1 MKGLEILQKYPHS
14 ADVVR
19 KWLFDRMV
27 ESMQDDSVPED
38 FKQSMMNEAVTNVRL
53 AVFIDTNPRMLFD
66 VFDENDIIIYFMI
79 FSSPE
84 GVRFSAAIHT
94 GNDEVK
100 PNPIGKQCNTRKEAE
115 LFAIEAAFEILENKL
130 TPAPE
135 QIEVKG
141 EEIIKE

>member
-19 KWLFDRMV
+19 KWLFDKMM

-53 AVFIDTNPRMLFD
+53 AVFIDTNPRILFD
-66 VFDENDIIIYFMI
+66 VFDKNDIIIIIKYHDNFG
-79 FSSPE
+79 FTWAVE
-84 GVRFSAAIHT
+84 EA
-94 GNDEVK
+94 DE
-100 PNPIGKQCNTRKEAE
+100 QSFYRTRKEAE
-115 LFAIEAAFEILENKL
+115 YAAIEEAFEILEEKL

-135 QIEVKG
+135 QIEVTG

>member
-19 KWLFDRMV
+19 KWLFDKMM

-38 FKQSMMNEAVTNVRL
+38 FKQAMMNEAVTNERL

-66 VFDENDIIIYFMI
+66 VFDENDIIIIIKYHDNFG
-79 FSSPE
+79 FTWAVEEADDQS
-84 GVRFSAAIHT
+84 FY
-94 GNDEVK
+94 K
-100 PNPIGKQCNTRKEAE
+100 TRKEAE
-115 LFAIEAAFEILENKL
+115 ISAIEVAFEILENKL
-130 TPAPE
+130 TPAAE
-135 QIEVKG
+135 QIEVTG

>member
-19 KWLFDRMV
+19 KWLFNRMV

-38 FKQSMMNEAVTNVRL
+38 FKEAMMNEAVTNERL

-66 VFDENDIIIYFMI
+66 VFDENDIYINIFRVKNIFMWSLGENEFLDTRI
-79 FSSPE
+79 FNS
-84 GVRFSAAIHT
+84 
-94 GNDEVK
+94 
-100 PNPIGKQCNTRKEAE
+100 RKEAE
-115 LFAIEAAFEILENKL
+115 LPAIEKAFEILEEKL

>member
-38 FKQSMMNEAVTNVRL
+38 FKQAMMNEAVTNVRL

-66 VFDENDIIIYFMI
+66 VFDENDIIIIIKYHDNFG
-79 FSSPE
+79 FTWAVEEADDQS
-84 GVRFSAAIHT
+84 FY
-94 GNDEVK
+94 K
-100 PNPIGKQCNTRKEAE
+100 TRKEAE
-115 LFAIEAAFEILENKL
+115 LFAIEVAFEILENKL

-135 QIEVKG
+135 QIKVTG

>member
-19 KWLFDRMV
+19 KWLFDKMM

-38 FKQSMMNEAVTNVRL
+38 FKQSMMNEAVTNERL

-66 VFDENDIIIYFMI
+66 VFDENDIIIIIKYHDNFG
-79 FSSPE
+79 FTWAVEEADDQS
-84 GVRFSAAIHT
+84 FY
-94 GNDEVK
+94 K
-100 PNPIGKQCNTRKEAE
+100 TRKEAE
-115 LFAIEAAFEILENKL
+115 ISAIEVAFEILENKL